1 MDNQIALP
9 KTYNFDEYLH
19 LVKSLVAEGKS
30 TGEDQSE
37 EIVYYTGLNLVRME
51 RITKVFSFTDQLFDA
66 VQRLTQNYRFV
77 VLTEAWCGD
86 AAQTVPVFNYI
97 AKASKGKI
105 SLELLLR
112 DENLDLMDQY
122 LTNGGRSIP
131 KLIIYNEKNEVVETW
146 GPRPQVLSDFM
157 RELKEENPDMELS
170 LMIEKIQ
177 LWYAR
182 DRTLSVQ
189 HELTDL
195 LNKLS

>member
-1 MDNQIALP
+1 MDNQIVHP
-9 KTYNFDEYLH
+9 KTYNFDEYMH
-19 LVKSLVAEGKS
+19 LVKGLVAEGKS

-51 RITKVFSFTDQLFDA
+51 RITKVFSFTEQLFDA
-66 VQRLTQNYRFV
+66 IHRLTKTYRFV

-97 AKASKGKI
+97 AKASQGKI
-105 SLELLLR
+105 RLELLLR
-112 DENLDLMDQY
+112 DENLELMDQY

-131 KLIIYNEKNEVVETW
+131 KLIVYNEKNEVVETW

-157 RELKEENPDMELS
+157 RELKDKNPEMELRQ
-170 LMIEKIQ
+170 MIEKVQ
-177 LWYAR
+177 LWYAK
-182 DRTLSVQ
+182 DRTLAVQ
-189 HELTDL
+189 QELADL